1 MTASAIY
8 RTEAGRRD
16 IQARY
21 AEYLDNWPVPA
32 EHHTVPTR
40 EGDTFVLAS
49 GREDAPPLVL
59 LHGSGSNAAMW
70 AGDVAA
76 WSEHFR
82 VLAVDVVGE
91 PGRSAESRPP
101 LDSLAPWLDDVMD
114 HFGLA
119 AAAFVGASLGGWL
132 ATDYATKRPHR
143 VAKLGLLCP
152 GGIGGQKIGF
162 LVKALLYKPFGAWG
176 AHRSIKAATGVH
188 DPEVADYLV
197 TIFRHFRP
205 RYDRLPVFSDE
216 TLKALTMPV
225 LAIVGARDAMLDSR
239 GTAERLRRAVPHAA
253 VTVLPEV
260 GHAVLGQ
267 TGPVLDFLSSA
278 AAAR

>member
-1 MTASAIY
+1 MIY
-8 RTEAGRRD
+8 KTEAGRRD

-21 AEYLDNWPVPA
+21 TEYLDRWPVPA
-32 EHHTVPTR
+32 ERHTAATR

-49 GREDAPPLVL
+49 GPPDAPPLVL

-91 PGRSAESRPP
+91 PGRSAQSRPP
-101 LDSLAPWLDDVMD
+101 LDTLAPWLDDVID
-114 HFGLA
+114 HFGLD

-132 ATDYATKRPHR
+132 ATDYASTRPHR
-143 VAKLGLLCP
+143 VSALGLLCP
-152 GGIGGQKIGF
+152 GGIGRQKVGF
-162 LVKALLYKPFGAWG
+162 LVKALLYKPFGSWG
-176 AHRSIKAATGVH
+176 AHRSIKAATGV
-188 DPEVADYLV
+188 DTPEVADYLV
-197 TIFRHFRP
+197 AIFRQFRP
-205 RYDRLPVFSDE
+205 RYDRLPIFSDAA
-216 TLKALTMPV
+216 LAALTMPV

-239 GTAERLRRAVPHAA
+239 GTAERLRRAVPHAT

-267 TGPVLDFLSSA
+267 TGPVLDFLRSA